1 MSFDLGK
8 RIWAAVRE
16 DMTTM
21 ELVVLLCLADFT
33 NHKTGQCNPSQS
45 TIAAKTRMD
54 QRSVGRALNGLE
66 AKGYIVRRK
75 AHRKDGGKAPC
86 NYIINQEKLAMRKD
100 TPVRD
105 ADTLSGTVPY
115 GYAAECRIPTGTEP
129 DTYRQSAAYLP
140 AECRI
145 NKEYEQRIEP
155 EDKPPLPPKGG
166 TVPKATKPKFDPKAM
181 TVPDALNADAWHE
194 WIEYRVDRKKP
205 ITQLSAKKQVAE
217 LAKYSHETQQ
227 QMVDTSI
234 ANGWQGLFP
243 PKVNGSTMSSE
254 AKAQRDNDLMVGAR
268 LLAEAA
274 MRKRTPH

>member
-1 MSFDLGK
+1 MSYDLTD
-8 RIWAAVRE
+8 RILMDVLEDLTAAE
-16 DMTTM
+16 FT
-21 ELVVLLCLADFT
+21 VLFLLGHFT

-45 TIAAKTRMD
+45 TLAARARID
-54 QRSVGRALNGLE
+54 ARSVVRAVGGLE
-66 AKGYIVRRK
+66 AKGYIVRQK
-75 AHRKDGGKAPC
+75 VYRKDGGKAPC
-86 NYIINQEKLAMRKD
+86 NYVINLDKLPICKP
-100 TPVRD
+100 TPVKEGD
-105 ADTLSGTVPY
+105 IPSDTVSY
-115 GYAAECRIPTGTEP
+115 GYPTQCRIPT
-129 DTYRQSAAYLP
+129 DTVSYGHPTQ
-140 AECRI
+140 CRI
-145 NKEYEQRIEP
+145 NKEYMNKEYEQ
-155 EDKPPLPPKGG
+155 DKPPLPPKGG
-166 TVPKATKPKFDPKAM
+166 TVAKATKPKFDPKAM

-194 WIEYRVDRKKP
+194 WIEYRVDRRKP

-243 PKVNGSTMSSE
+243 PKVNGNTMSAE

>member
-1 MSFDLGK
+1 MSYELTDRMLMDGIDDLT
-8 RIWAAVRE
+8 AAE
-16 DMTTM
+16 FW
-21 ELVVLLCLADFT
+21 VLLLLGHFT

-45 TIAAKTRMD
+45 TLAAKARISR
-54 QRSVGRALNGLE
+54 RSTIDALNGLE
-66 AKGYIVRRK
+66 AKGYIVRQKAYRK
-75 AHRKDGGKAPC
+75 GGGKAPC
-86 NYIINQEKLAMRKD
+86 NYIVNQGRLPICRSTNVRHTHIANETNVRHTHIECAPHAHCNARHVHINKEYM
-100 TPVRD
+100 
-105 ADTLSGTVPY
+105 
-115 GYAAECRIPTGTEP
+115 
-129 DTYRQSAAYLP
+129 
-140 AECRI
+140 
-145 NKEYEQRIEP
+145 NKEYEQ
-155 EDKPPLPPKGG
+155 DKPPLPPKGG

-243 PKVNGSTMSSE
+243 PKVNGNTMSAE